1 MNATLTERYIS
12 AVVKSLQESQDDVR
26 AELEASIAEDVEGR
40 VGQGEDR
47 EDAERA
53 VLTELG
59 DPAVLAAGYA
69 DRPMHLIGPRY
80 YVMWWR
86 LLKLLLIIV
95 PTVVAGGSVFGQLIA
110 GTGPGTIIG
119 QTVLAVMMSALHVA
133 FWVTLSFVILE
144 RSGAD
149 LGMRWTLDDLPDPRP
164 TSTGRGEPIVEL
176 VFLLVFAAVI
186 LWDALRGLVPIG
198 GETLSILNPDLW
210 PWWIAVLYGL
220 IALQAAFALTVY
232 LRRRWTL
239 ALAVLNAVLAGLFMA
254 WVLVLLVHGELI
266 NPEIVTVLQENRV
279 DDDALHVLAVL
290 IGFGSAALAVW
301 EVIDG
306 GLKYRRDKRS
316 TEIVRRTS

>member
-149 LGMRWTLDDLPDPRP
+149 LGMRWTLDDLPEPRP

-198 GETLSILNPDLW
+198 GETLSILNPDL
-210 PWWIAVLYGL
+210 
-220 IALQAAFALTVY
+220 
-232 LRRRWTL
+232 
-239 ALAVLNAVLAGLFMA
+239 
-254 WVLVLLVHGELI
+254 
-266 NPEIVTVLQENRV
+266 
-279 DDDALHVLAVL
+279 
-290 IGFGSAALAVW
+290 
-301 EVIDG
+301 
-306 GLKYRRDKRS
+306 
-316 TEIVRRTS
+316 